1 MLQIIFLP
9 RRKDTENVAYRIAKQ
24 SLKLHLSWKQPSFL
38 RVPKNYEQIL
48 EVNITYDIAF
58 FYLDVYLSYLNLS
71 LNLLYQFYHKRKCK
85 GCDRVPKDPT
95 VCLMCGTMVCLKET
109 CCRQTNSNNGRY

>member
-1 MLQIIFLP
+1 MLQIIFLL

-58 FYLDVYLSYLNLS
+58 FL
-71 LNLLYQFYHKRKCK
+71 FRF
-85 GCDRVPKDPT
+85 
-95 VCLMCGTMVCLKET
+95 LKPL
-109 CCRQTNSNNGRY
+109 RLFIIS

>member
-1 MLQIIFLP
+1 MFLP

-58 FYLDVYLSYLNLS
+58 FL
-71 LNLLYQFYHKRKCK
+71 FR
-85 GCDRVPKDPT
+85 
-95 VCLMCGTMVCLKET
+95 
-109 CCRQTNSNNGRY
+109 

>member
-1 MLQIIFLP
+1 MAKTKSKLPLKFFYSWLYNVGYNMLQIIFLL

-48 EVNITYDIAF
+48 EVNITYDVAF
-58 FYLDVYLSYLNLS
+58 FL
-71 LNLLYQFYHKRKCK
+71 FR
-85 GCDRVPKDPT
+85 
-95 VCLMCGTMVCLKET
+95 
-109 CCRQTNSNNGRY
+109 